1 MIKDRRFMMH
11 PYWNIVSQAIKVA
24 IVGVS
29 LPLLLSSAGLA
40 QQNVQ
45 QDAVEVNPRIKESI
59 KLLIDD
65 NEDNDQE
72 AIDKLTK
79 NSDIV
84 DLLIQEFNNNKN
96 PVEVRLAIVKALGE
110 VDHES
115 ERAVDQL
122 IKIIEDQKEDDR
134 IRIETTRKLVKTIKP
149 SQKNIDKLINQLVN
163 NQNTVS
169 FREWSLF
176 ELGLGIASKNSTLN
190 EQQIKQ
196 IISILNDEKNS
207 EVYNQ
212 AIYLLAEAFK
222 INCSSFSSFE
232 TIISEDN
239 EDNNKKHWK
248 TQIGLAQALGRSGC
262 DVTSSMKVLIEF
274 IKKNTSITQKEFALD
289 SIQIIADELSRT
301 ASSIVDKEDQ
311 KKDWLKGLNLAAA
324 TLNNNNSYKSKNDK
338 VLLTEKSLN
347 NAINTINALQKP
359 ENTFWTLFNEN
370 KNLFIAIFLLSF
382 WFSLLFLL
390 LRLKPLSL
398 LWLNSFLQ
406 KTDLS
411 LEFIGVNFKTA
422 TLRTLLFDL
431 QYHPRVLD
439 DWVKTNLE
447 TARRQFENKQTVKQ
461 RNIYVPTIPVILNSD
476 SIPELT
482 PKDLQYKFSE
492 SRETLL
498 IWGEGGSGKTALTC
512 QLAKWAMADNPE
524 QRLCPNHRM
533 LPILIDQEL
542 SDEAGNQQQVL
553 MEAIHGQLRDL
564 IEAVKPISEELL
576 VHLLRERRLLV
587 IVDGYSEMRPATRNK
602 IKPELPSFLA
612 NALIVTSR
620 SEESLGGVNKTMIKM
635 MRVHSSKLAE
645 FLQVY
650 VNKKGKQDL
659 FKTDQELFQGCIQ
672 LSKLV
677 GERDITVLLAK
688 LYADQLIANES
699 NQTTKN
705 LPDNIPDLMLS
716 YLNQINCQLIEKGL
730 ENHLDNLTV
739 HRVAKVIAWEC
750 LKQTYRPTTVPLDTL
765 LKALGEQWSEEQAK
779 TYLKYLENSLHIVE
793 TIKPSED
800 QIRFSLDPLA
810 EFLAGLYL
818 VDLYKDN
825 EKLWTEFLAQA
836 DAQPGAPES
845 IKGFLQAVQDC
856 CQKKKDIVPRM
867 ILEALS
873 QRIIDCDS
881 DTTNSIG
888 I

>member
-1 MIKDRRFMMH
+1 MH
-11 PYWNIVSQAIKVA
+11 LYWHKVSQAIKVA
-24 IVGVS
+24 VVGVS

-45 QDAVEVNPRIKESI
+45 QKAIQVDPKIKESI
-59 KLLIDD
+59 ELLIDD

-72 AIDKLTK
+72 AIEKLKKTP
-79 NSDIV
+79 DIV
-84 DLLIQEFNNNKN
+84 DLLIQDFNNKN
-96 PVEVRLAIVKALGE
+96 NSVEARLAIVKALGE
-110 VDHES
+110 VDQAEDKAIEQLLKIINNQKEKDGLRLLAIQS
-115 ERAVDQL
+115 L
-122 IKIIEDQKEDDR
+122 IKSVKMEQKYVNLLIYLSTNSLNTDYFR
-134 IRIETTRKLVKTIKP
+134 AYSLYYLGYAIETKKMKI
-149 SQKNIDKLINQLVN
+149 
-163 NQNTVS
+163 
-169 FREWSLF
+169 
-176 ELGLGIASKNSTLN
+176 N
-190 EQQIKQ
+190 EQQLEKL
-196 IISILNDEKNS
+196 IL
-207 EVYNQ
+207 
-212 AIYLLAEAFK
+212 L
-222 INCSSFSSFE
+222 
-232 TIISEDN
+232 
-239 EDNNKKHWK
+239 
-248 TQIGLAQALGRSGC
+248 
-262 DVTSSMKVLIEF
+262 
-274 IKKNTSITQKEFALD
+274 
-289 SIQIIADELSRT
+289 
-301 ASSIVDKEDQ
+301 
-311 KKDWLKGLNLAAA
+311 
-324 TLNNNNSYKSKNDK
+324 LNNNNYQIYQRVTYPLREALKNNNSPDLVSNLKKIAENKEENWKTRIGVARVLGYSGYDVKLSLK
-338 VLLTEKSLN
+338 VLTEAIQDQSLSPTIQKFAIESIEVIAAELPQLAYQVADKEDLKKDWRDGLKLAQEALNNKENNIRESNKDQVIQANNSLN
-347 NAINTINALQKP
+347 NAIQSIPKP
-359 ENTFWTLFNEN
+359 ANPVWILLIEHRKLS
-370 KNLFIAIFLLSF
+370 IPIFLFVLWLF
-382 WFSLLFLL
+382 LIFLL
-390 LRLKPLSL
+390 LRVKPLSL

-422 TLRTLLFDL
+422 TLRILLFDL

-461 RNIYVPTIPVILNSD
+461 RNIYVPTIPVILNGD

-498 IWGEGGSGKTALTC
+498 IWGEGGSGKTTLAC

-542 SDEAGNQQQVL
+542 SDEAGNPQQVL

-576 VHLLRERRLLV
+576 EHLLRERRLLV

-602 IKPELPSFLA
+602 IKPELPSFVA

-620 SEESLGGVNKTMIKM
+620 SDESLGGVNKTIIEM

-645 FLQVY
+645 FLQAY

-659 FKTDQELFQGCIQ
+659 FKTDQELFQACIQ
-672 LSKLV
+672 LSQLV

-688 LYADQLIANES
+688 LYADQLIATEAEN
-699 NQTTKN
+699 NTKN

-739 HRVAKVIAWEC
+739 HQVAKVIAWQC
-750 LKQTYRPTTVPLDTL
+750 LKQTYRSTTVPLDTL
-765 LKALGEQWSEEQAK
+765 LKVLGEQWGEEPAK

-800 QIRFSLDPLA
+800 QICFSLDPLA

-856 CQKKKDIVPRM
+856 CQNKKNIVPKM
-867 ILEALS
+867 ILEELS
-873 QRIIDCDS
+873 RRIIDGGNYSEKSTDN
-881 DTTNSIG
+881 TTHQEG
-888 I
+888 EH

>member
-1 MIKDRRFMMH
+1 
-11 PYWNIVSQAIKVA
+11 
-24 IVGVS
+24 
-29 LPLLLSSAGLA
+29 
-40 QQNVQ
+40 
-45 QDAVEVNPRIKESI
+45 
-59 KLLIDD
+59 
-65 NEDNDQE
+65 
-72 AIDKLTK
+72 
-79 NSDIV
+79 
-84 DLLIQEFNNNKN
+84 
-96 PVEVRLAIVKALGE
+96 
-110 VDHES
+110 
-115 ERAVDQL
+115 
-122 IKIIEDQKEDDR
+122 
-134 IRIETTRKLVKTIKP
+134 
-149 SQKNIDKLINQLVN
+149 
-163 NQNTVS
+163 
-169 FREWSLF
+169 
-176 ELGLGIASKNSTLN
+176 LN
-190 EQQIKQ
+190 
-196 IISILNDEKNS
+196 
-207 EVYNQ
+207 
-212 AIYLLAEAFK
+212 
-222 INCSSFSSFE
+222 
-232 TIISEDN
+232 
-239 EDNNKKHWK
+239 
-248 TQIGLAQALGRSGC
+248 G
-262 DVTSSMKVLIEF
+262 
-274 IKKNTSITQKEFALD
+274 
-289 SIQIIADELSRT
+289 
-301 ASSIVDKEDQ
+301 
-311 KKDWLKGLNLAAA
+311 
-324 TLNNNNSYKSKNDK
+324 
-338 VLLTEKSLN
+338 
-347 NAINTINALQKP
+347 
-359 ENTFWTLFNEN
+359 
-370 KNLFIAIFLLSF
+370 
-382 WFSLLFLL
+382 
-390 LRLKPLSL
+390 
-398 LWLNSFLQ
+398 
-406 KTDLS
+406 
-411 LEFIGVNFKTA
+411 
-422 TLRTLLFDL
+422 
-431 QYHPRVLD
+431 
-439 DWVKTNLE
+439 
-447 TARRQFENKQTVKQ
+447 
-461 RNIYVPTIPVILNSD
+461 D
-476 SIPELT
+476 SIPEIT

-542 SDEAGNQQQVL
+542 SDEAGNPQQVL

-576 VHLLRERRLLV
+576 EHLLRERRLLV

-602 IKPELPSFLA
+602 IKPELPSFVA

-620 SEESLGGVNKTMIKM
+620 SDESLGGVNKTIIEM

-645 FLQVY
+645 FLQAY

-659 FKTDQELFQGCIQ
+659 FKTDQELFQACIQ
-672 LSKLV
+672 LSQLV

-688 LYADQLIANES
+688 LYADQLIATEAEN
-699 NQTTKN
+699 NTKN

-716 YLNQINCQLIEKGL
+716 YLNQINYQLIEKGL

>member
-1 MIKDRRFMMH
+1 MMH
-11 PYWNIVSQAIKVA
+11 LYWHKVSQAIKVA
-24 IVGVS
+24 VVGVS

-45 QDAVEVNPRIKESI
+45 QEAIQVDPRIQRLS
-59 KLLIDD
+59 D
-65 NEDNDQE
+65 N
-72 AIDKLTK
+72 LM
-79 NSDIV
+79 
-84 DLLIQEFNNNKN
+84 NKN
-96 PVEVRLAIVKALGE
+96 PDDDLDAVQQLMTIIENQEENDDTRLSAAEKLVEKVKL
-110 VDHES
+110 
-115 ERAVDQL
+115 DQKTIDRL
-122 IKIIEDQKEDDR
+122 IK
-134 IRIETTRKLVKTIKP
+134 
-149 SQKNIDKLINQLVN
+149 QLVN
-163 NQNTVS
+163 FQNKPY
-169 FREWSLF
+169 FRKWLLPSLGD
-176 ELGLGIASKNSTLN
+176 EISN
-190 EQQIKQ
+190 EQL
-196 IISILNDEKNS
+196 SLNDEQIKKIISLLDDKDYRIYEKVTYPLREAIKYRKNLENEKIKS
-207 EVYNQ
+207 E
-212 AIYLLAEAFK
+212 L
-222 INCSSFSSFE
+222 E
-232 TIISEDN
+232 TIANDE
-239 EDNNKKHWK
+239 NKPWK
-248 TQIGLAQALGRSGC
+248 TRIGVAQALGFSGHE
-262 DVTSSMKVLIEF
+262 VKLSMEVLTKF
-274 IKKNTSITQKEFALD
+274 IKDKNQSDQTQESAVNSLN
-289 SIQIIADELSRT
+289 IVADELSKSVHKI
-301 ASSIVDKEDQ
+301 AGNNNL
-311 KKDWLKGLNLAAA
+311 KKDWIDGLEL
-324 TLNNNNSYKSKNDK
+324 
-338 VLLTEKSLN
+338 
-347 NAINTINALQKP
+347 AINQLPQEKESNDNDISQVLHSLKNAKEAINALQYP
-359 ENTFWTLFNEN
+359 ANPVWIWLTEN
-370 KNLFIAIFLLSF
+370 KKTSILVFLFSF
-382 WFSLLFLL
+382 WLFLLFLL
-390 LRLKPLSL
+390 LGVKPLSL

-411 LEFIGVNFKTA
+411 LEVLGVNIQTT
-422 TLRTLLFDL
+422 TLRKLLFDL

-439 DWVKTNLE
+439 DWVKTNLK
-447 TARRQFENKQTVKQ
+447 TARCQFENKQTVKQ
-461 RNIYVPTIPVILNSD
+461 RNIYVPTIPVILNGD

-498 IWGEGGSGKTALTC
+498 IWGEGGSGKTTLAC
-512 QLAKWAMADNPE
+512 QLAKWAMADDPE

-576 VHLLRERRLLV
+576 EHLLRERRLLV
-587 IVDGYSEMRPATRNK
+587 IIDGYSEMRPASRNK

-716 YLNQINCQLIEKGL
+716 YLNQINYQLIEKGL

-739 HRVAKVIAWEC
+739 HQVAKVIAWQC
-750 LKQTYRPTTVPLDTL
+750 LKQTYRSTTVPLDTL
-765 LKALGEQWSEEQAK
+765 LKVLGEQWGEEPAK
-779 TYLKYLENSLHIVE
+779 TYLKYLENSLNIVE

-800 QIRFSLDPLA
+800 QICFSLDPLA

-836 DAQPGAPES
+836 DAQPGAPEI

-856 CQKKKDIVPRM
+856 CQKKKDIVPQM
-867 ILEALS
+867 VLEALS
-873 QRIIDCDS
+873 ERILACDTIIDSTPYDK
-881 DTTNSIG
+881 
-888 I
+888 

>member
-1 MIKDRRFMMH
+1 MH
-11 PYWNIVSQAIKVA
+11 LYWHKVSQAIKVA
-24 IVGVS
+24 VVGVS

-40 QQNVQ
+40 QQNV
-45 QDAVEVNPRIKESI
+45 K
-59 KLLIDD
+59 
-65 NEDNDQE
+65 QE
-72 AIDKLTK
+72 AIRVDPRIQRL
-79 NSDIV
+79 SDN
-84 DLLIQEFNNNKN
+84 LMNKN
-96 PVEVRLAIVKALGE
+96 PDDDLDAVQQLMTIIENQEENDDTRLSAAEKLVEKVKL
-110 VDHES
+110 
-115 ERAVDQL
+115 DQKTIGRL
-122 IKIIEDQKEDDR
+122 IK
-134 IRIETTRKLVKTIKP
+134 
-149 SQKNIDKLINQLVN
+149 QLVN
-163 NQNTVS
+163 PQSTPY
-169 FREWSLF
+169 FRKWLLPY
-176 ELGLGIASKNSTLN
+176 LGDEISTENL
-190 EQQIKQ
+190 
-196 IISILNDEKNS
+196 SLNDEQIKEIINLLNDKEYRIYEKATYPLREAIKNRKNF
-207 EVYNQ
+207 END
-212 AIYLLAEAFK
+212 K
-222 INCSSFSSFE
+222 IKTELE
-232 TIISEDN
+232 TIANDEN
-239 EDNNKKHWK
+239 QPWK
-248 TQIGLAQALGRSGC
+248 TRIGVAQALGFSGH
-262 DVTSSMKVLIEF
+262 DVELSMKVLTKF
-274 IKKNTSITQKEFALD
+274 IKDKNQSDQTQESALN
-289 SIQIIADELSRT
+289 SLKIVADELLKT
-301 ASSIVDKEDQ
+301 VHKNAKNDNI
-311 KKDWLKGLNLAAA
+311 KKDWIKGLESAINQLPKEKEGND
-324 TLNNNNSYKSKNDK
+324 NNISQ
-338 VLLTEKSLN
+338 VLHSLN
-347 NAINTINALQKP
+347 NAKEAINKELQESEKS
-359 ENTFWTLFNEN
+359 FWKKLTDN
-370 KNLFIAIFLLSF
+370 KNLLIPIFLFSF
-382 WFSLLFLL
+382 WLFLLFLL
-390 LRLKPLSL
+390 LRVKPLSL

-411 LEFIGVNFKTA
+411 LEVFGINFKTA

-461 RNIYVPTIPVILNSD
+461 RNIYVPTIPVILNGD

-482 PKDLQYKFSE
+482 PKDLQHKFSE

-498 IWGEGGSGKTALTC
+498 IWGEGGSGKTTLAC
-512 QLAKWAMADNPE
+512 QLAKWAMADDPE
-524 QRLCPNHRM
+524 QRLCPNHRI
-533 LPILIDQEL
+533 LPIFIDQEL

-576 VHLLRERRLLV
+576 VNLLRERRLLV

-620 SEESLGGVNKTMIKM
+620 SDESLGGVNRTIIQM

-645 FLQVY
+645 FLQDY

-659 FKTDQELFQGCIQ
+659 FKTDQELFQACIQ

-739 HRVAKVIAWEC
+739 HQVAKVIAWQC
-750 LKQTYRPTTVPLDTL
+750 LKQTYRPITVPLDTL
-765 LKALGEQWSEEQAK
+765 LKVLGEHWSEEQAK

-856 CQKKKDIVPRM
+856 CQKKQDIVPKI
-867 ILEALS
+867 ILEEFS
-873 QRIIDCDS
+873 QRILVCDPI
-881 DTTNSIG
+881 NYQN
-888 I
+888 

>member
-1 MIKDRRFMMH
+1 MH
-11 PYWNIVSQAIKVA
+11 PYWHKVSQAIKVA
-24 IVGVS
+24 VVGVS

-40 QQNVQ
+40 EQNVK
-45 QDAVEVNPRIKESI
+45 QDAVEVNTQIKESI
-59 KLLIDD
+59 ELLMDG
-65 NEDNDQE
+65 NDRE
-72 AIDKLTK
+72 AIEKLPK
-79 NSDIV
+79 S
-84 DLLIQEFNNNKN
+84 E
-96 PVEVRLAIVKALGE
+96 EA
-110 VDHES
+110 VDH
-115 ERAVDQL
+115 L
-122 IKIIEDQKEDDR
+122 IKIIEDPKEDYKIRISAIRSLGTIGKVAQKEVN
-134 IRIETTRKLVKTIKP
+134 T
-149 SQKNIDKLINQLVN
+149 LINLAVN
-163 NQNTVS
+163 SDNLAVNSDKKVN
-169 FREWSLF
+169 FRIWSLNS
-176 ELGLGIASKNSTLN
+176 LASGIEIGNLTLN
-190 EQQIKQ
+190 QQQIKT
-196 IISILNDEKNS
+196 IITLLDDENEKIYSQSTYVITETVKRNNLQNLVSSLKTIAENS
-207 EVYNQ
+207 E
-212 AIYLLAEAFK
+212 K
-222 INCSSFSSFE
+222 S
-232 TIISEDN
+232 
-239 EDNNKKHWK
+239 WK
-248 TQIGLAQALGRSGC
+248 TRIAVAQALGSSGYE
-262 DVTSSMKVLIEF
+262 VTSSMKVLTEF
-274 IKKNTSITQKEFALD
+274 LPDQTKSP
-289 SIQIIADELSRT
+289 SIQRFAIESIESIADELPKL
-301 ASSIVDKEDQ
+301 AYQVADKEDR
-311 KKDWLKGLNLAAA
+311 KKDWRDGLKLAQEA
-324 TLNNNNSYKSKNDK
+324 LKNNENNILESNKDNAFKANNSLDKAIKAIEALPKPPNPFWVKS
-338 VLLTEKSLN
+338 
-347 NAINTINALQKP
+347 
-359 ENTFWTLFNEN
+359 NEY
-370 KNLFIAIFLLSF
+370 KNLFIPVFLLSF

-390 LRLKPLSL
+390 LRVKPLSL
-398 LWLNSFLQ
+398 LWLNYFLQ

-411 LEFIGVNFKTA
+411 LEFIGINFKTA
-422 TLRTLLFDL
+422 TLRILLFDL

-439 DWVKTNLE
+439 DWVKTNLK

-461 RNIYVPTIPVILNSD
+461 RNIYVPTIPVILNGD

-482 PKDLQYKFSE
+482 PKDLQHKFSE

-498 IWGEGGSGKTALTC
+498 IWGEGGSGKTTLAC
-512 QLAKWAMADNPE
+512 QLAKWAMADDPQ

-576 VHLLRERRLLV
+576 EHLLRERRLLV

-602 IKPELPSFLA
+602 IKPELPSFVA

-620 SEESLGGVNKTMIKM
+620 SDESLGGVNKTMIQM

-645 FLQVY
+645 FLQAY

-659 FKTDQELFQGCIQ
+659 FKTDQELFQACIQ

-688 LYADQLIANES
+688 LYADQLIATEAEHN
-699 NQTTKN
+699 TKN

-716 YLNQINCQLIEKGL
+716 YLNQINYQLIEKGL

-739 HRVAKVIAWEC
+739 HQVAKVIAWEC
-750 LKQTYRPTTVPLDTL
+750 LKQTFQPTTVLLDTL
-765 LKALGEQWSEEQAK
+765 LKVLSEQWGEEQAK

-856 CQKKKDIVPRM
+856 CQKKKDILPRM

-873 QRIIDCDS
+873 QKII
-881 DTTNSIG
+881 
-888 I
+888 

>member
-1 MIKDRRFMMH
+1 MH
-11 PYWNIVSQAIKVA
+11 PYWNTISQAIKVA
-24 IVGVS
+24 VVGVS

-40 QQNVQ
+40 QQNVK
-45 QDAVEVNPRIKESI
+45 QDAVEVNPKIKEPI
-59 KLLIDD
+59 ELLMDED
-65 NEDNDQE
+65 QDNDQK
-72 AIDKLTK
+72 AIEDLRK
-79 NSDIV
+79 NPDIV
-84 DLLIQEFNNNKN
+84 DLLIQDFNKN
-96 PVEVRLAIVKALGE
+96 TNNFETREAIIKALGE
-110 VDHES
+110 VNQAQDKAIE
-115 ERAVDQL
+115 QL
-122 IKIIEDQKEDDR
+122 IKIIKNQQEEDQIR
-134 IRIETTRKLVKTIKP
+134 VLAIQALIRIGKLE
-149 SQKNIDKLINQLVN
+149 QKDIDLLIDLSINSINTGYFRDSCLYYLGHGIRTKKLKIN
-163 NQNTVS
+163 NQQV
-169 FREWSLF
+169 EKMIPL
-176 ELGLGIASKNSTLN
+176 
-190 EQQIKQ
+190 
-196 IISILNDEKNS
+196 LNDKNYQI
-207 EVYNQ
+207 YNRVTYP
-212 AIYLLAEAFK
+212 IREAVK
-222 INCSSFSSFE
+222 INNSPDLVS
-232 TIISEDN
+232 N
-239 EDNNKKHWK
+239 LKKIAENQEENWK
-248 TQIGLAQALGRSGC
+248 TRIGVAQALGYSGY
-262 DVTSSMKVLIEF
+262 DVKLSLKVLTEAIQDKTLSPTIQKFAIGSIE
-274 IKKNTSITQKEFALD
+274 
-289 SIQIIADELSRT
+289 IIADELPNL
-301 ASSIVDKEDQ
+301 AYKVVDKEDL
-311 KKDWLKGLNLAAA
+311 KKDWRDGLKLAEDA
-324 TLNNNNSYKSKNDK
+324 LNNKENNIRESNKDQAIQASN
-338 VLLTEKSLN
+338 SLN
-347 NAINTINALQKP
+347 NAIQSIPKP
-359 ENTFWTLFNEN
+359 ANPLWILLIEN
-370 KNLFIAIFLLSF
+370 KNLSIPIFLFSF
-382 WFSLLFLL
+382 WLFLLFLL
-390 LRLKPLSL
+390 LRVKPLSL

-411 LEFIGVNFKTA
+411 LQVIGVNIQTA
-422 TLRTLLFDL
+422 TLRKLLFDL

-439 DWVKTNLE
+439 DWVKTNLK

-461 RNIYVPTIPVILNSD
+461 RNIYVPTIPVILNGD

-498 IWGEGGSGKTALTC
+498 IWGEGGSGKTTLAC
-512 QLAKWAMADNPE
+512 QLAKWAMADDPE

-576 VHLLRERRLLV
+576 EHLLRERRLLV

-620 SEESLGGVNKTMIKM
+620 SDESLGGVNRTMIQM

-645 FLQVY
+645 FLQAY

-716 YLNQINCQLIEKGL
+716 YLNQINYQLVEKGL

-739 HRVAKVIAWEC
+739 HQVAKVIAWEC
-750 LKQTYRPTTVPLDTL
+750 LKQTFRPTTVPLDIL
-765 LKALGEQWSEEQAK
+765 LKVLGEHWSGEQAK
-779 TYLKYLENSLHIVE
+779 THLKYLENSLHIVE
-793 TIKPSED
+793 TVKPSED

-825 EKLWTEFLAQA
+825 EKLWAEFLAQA
-836 DAQPGAPES
+836 DVQPGAPES

-856 CQKKKDIVPRM
+856 CQKKKDIVPKI
-867 ILEALS
+867 ILEELPR
-873 QRIIDCDS
+873 RIIDDGDYS
-881 DTTNSIG
+881 EKITDNTAHQEEEN
-888 I
+888 

>member
-1 MIKDRRFMMH
+1 M
-11 PYWNIVSQAIKVA
+11 
-24 IVGVS
+24 
-29 LPLLLSSAGLA
+29 
-40 QQNVQ
+40 
-45 QDAVEVNPRIKESI
+45 
-59 KLLIDD
+59 DD
-65 NEDNDQE
+65 NPDNDQE
-72 AIDKLTK
+72 AIEELKK
-79 NSDIV
+79 NPDIV
-84 DLLIQEFNNNKN
+84 DVLIREFNNNKN
-96 PVEVRLAIVKALGE
+96 SFEARSAIVQALGE
-110 VDHES
+110 VDRKS
-115 ERAVDQL
+115 EKAVDQL
-122 IKIIEDQKEDDR
+122 IKIIEDQQEDDK
-134 IRIETTRKLVKTIKP
+134 IRISATRSLVTIGKVA
-149 SQKNIDKLINQLVN
+149 QKAVDSLINQGLN
-163 NQNTVS
+163 SRNTVS
-169 FREWSLF
+169 FRGSSLYR
-176 ELGLGIASKNSTLN
+176 LANGISIENLTLN
-190 EQQIKQ
+190 EEKIDKIFPLLNHENY
-196 IISILNDEKNS
+196 IIYFEATHIITEAVKRNNSPDLVPKLKKIAQDKN
-207 EVYNQ
+207 
-212 AIYLLAEAFK
+212 K
-222 INCSSFSSFE
+222 P
-232 TIISEDN
+232 
-239 EDNNKKHWK
+239 WK
-248 TQIGLAQALGRSGC
+248 TRIGVAQALGSSGY
-262 DVTSSMKVLIEF
+262 DVKLSMEVLTKSLQYKTQSPAIQRFAIE
-274 IKKNTSITQKEFALD
+274 SIE
-289 SIQIIADELSRT
+289 SIADELQKLAYT
-301 ASSIVDKEDQ
+301 IANKEDQ
-311 KKDWLKGLNLAAA
+311 KKDWLEGLNLAVK
-324 TLNNNNSYKSKNDK
+324 TLEENNFTKSDSDK
-338 VLLTEKSLN
+338 IETTKKSLN
-347 NAINTINALQKP
+347 NAIQSIPKP
-359 ENTFWTLFNEN
+359 ANPFVIWLTEN
-370 KNLFIAIFLLSF
+370 KNLSIPVFLFGF
-382 WFSLLFLL
+382 WLFLLFLL
-390 LRLKPLSL
+390 LRVKPLSL
-398 LWLNSFLQ
+398 LWLHIFLQ

-411 LEFIGVNFKTA
+411 LEFIGINFKTA
-422 TLRTLLFDL
+422 TLRILLFDL

-461 RNIYVPTIPVILNSD
+461 RNIYVPTIPVILNGD

-498 IWGEGGSGKTALTC
+498 IWGEGGSGKTTLAC
-512 QLAKWAMADNPE
+512 QLAKWAMADDPE

-576 VHLLRERRLLV
+576 EHLLRERRLLV

-612 NALIVTSR
+612 NALILTSR
-620 SEESLGGVNKTMIKM
+620 NDESLGGVNKTIIKM

-645 FLQVY
+645 FLQAY

-659 FKTDQELFQGCIQ
+659 FKTDQELFQACIQ
-672 LSKLV
+672 LSQLV

-750 LKQTYRPTTVPLDTL
+750 LKQTYRSTTVPLDTL
-765 LKALGEQWSEEQAK
+765 LKALGEQWSEDQAK

-793 TIKPSED
+793 TVKPSED

-856 CQKKKDIVPRM
+856 CQKKKDIVPER
-867 ILEALS
+867 ILEEFS
-873 QRIIDCDS
+873 QR
-881 DTTNSIG
+881 SI
-888 I
+888 